1 MDRRQ
6 QAEGERMNKV
16 AVYLTPRLTDFDGN
30 KVAKIKMPLIIQRV
44 ANISSQR
51 EAQIAG
57 GGNATQKS
65 GVARNQFQELL
76 DAMKDF
82 VNFATVMG
90 IDIPALENKFRMPR
104 SRSRRAV
111 IAAARVFA
119 ADAVAFKSDF
129 VNYGLPAT
137 FIEDLLAKADSLE
150 QTLAEQSSATESRVG
165 AGSELDN
172 ELKEISVLIRQIDPI
187 IKMVYRNDPANLAAW
202 TFANHIQRFGKSKP
216 KPPTP

>member
-6 QAEGERMNKV
+6 QAEGERMNRV
-16 AVYLTPRLTDFDGN
+16 AVYLTSRLTDFDSN
-30 KVAKIKMPLIIQRV
+30 KVAKVKMPLIIQRV

-65 GVARNQFQELL
+65 VVAKNQFQELL
-76 DAMKDF
+76 DAMKD
-82 VNFATVMG
+82 VVAFATAMAT
-90 IDIPALENKFRMPR
+90 DIEGLENKFRMPR
-104 SRSRRAV
+104 SRSRRNV
-111 IAAARVFA
+111 IAAAKVFSV
-119 ADAVAFKSDF
+119 DAQAFKDDF

-150 QTLAEQSSATESRVG
+150 QTLAEQSSATETRVG

-172 ELKEISVLIRQIDPI
+172 ELKEISALIRQIDPI

-216 KPPTP
+216 KPTT